1 MRIVAGKWRGRRLV
15 VPPSTVRPTADR
27 VREAWMSIVHMM
39 LPNATVLDLCAGSG
53 ALGIEALSRGARHAT
68 FVESSERV
76 LTTLRE
82 NLAHVGAGELS
93 TVVRDNAVAFIEPLA
108 PGAYD
113 IAFADPPY
121 KGDVARSV
129 AQRWLQSPF
138 SGLLGVEHSAN
149 DTMPPGGETRRYG
162 ASAITFYRVA
172 DPPTPPAQPT

>member
-39 LPNATVLDLCAGSG
+39 LPDATVLDLCAGSG

-68 FVESSERV
+68 FVESSEKV
-76 LTTLRE
+76 LTTLKE
-82 NLAHVGAGELS
+82 NIAHVGAGELS
-93 TVVRDNAVAFIEPLA
+93 TVVRQNAVSFVEPL
-108 PGAYD
+108 PSGSFD

-121 KGDVARSV
+121 KSDTARTVA
-129 AQRWLQSPF
+129 ARWLTSPF
-138 SGLLGVEHSAN
+138 SRLLGVEHSWS

-162 ASAITFYRVA
+162 SSAITFYRVA
-172 DPPTPPAQPT
+172 EPPTPPATPT